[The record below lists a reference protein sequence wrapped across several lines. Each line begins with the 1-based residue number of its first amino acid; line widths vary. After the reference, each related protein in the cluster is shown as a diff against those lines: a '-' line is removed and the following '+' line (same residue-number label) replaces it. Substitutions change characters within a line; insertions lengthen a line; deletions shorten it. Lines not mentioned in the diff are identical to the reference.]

1 MSEKIQKVLARA
13 GFGSRRQIEQ
23 WIEEG
28 RIRVNQQT
36 AKLGDRI
43 SDSDVVELDGKRISA
58 QRMQAGSRRVLMYHK
73 DVGTVCTRSDP
84 EGRPTV
90 FDDLPR
96 LRGGRWILVGRL
108 DITTTGLLL
117 VTTDGELANR
127 LMHPSYGLDR
137 EYLVRVLGQVDQAM
151 LERLLQGV
159 ELEDGMARFESIA
172 DMGGEGANHWYKVVV
187 KEGRNREVR
196 RLWESQGIQVSRLT
210 RARFG
215 PINLPKS
222 LRRGRWA
229 DLEEQ
234 QIAALCQL
242 VGLSHNPPPSKPRG
256 QRAKSPWTRSSKR
269 ESAKHESTKHESA
282 KRKPAQRKRFRD

>member
-28 RIRVNQQT
+28 RIRVNQLP

-43 SDSDVVELDGKRISA
+43 DEGDSLELDGKRISTL
-58 QRMQAGSRRVLMYHK
+58 RMQAGTRRVLMYHK

-84 EGRPTV
+84 EGRKTV
-90 FDDLPR
+90 FEDLPK
-96 LRGGRWILVGRL
+96 LRDSRWILVGRL

-137 EYLVRVLGQVDQAM
+137 EYLVRVLGKVDQSM

-159 ELEDGMARFESIA
+159 ELEDGMAQFESIA
-172 DMGGEGANHWYKVVV
+172 DMGGEGANHWYKVVI

-196 RLWESQGIQVSRLT
+196 RLWESQGIQVSRLS
-210 RARFG
+210 RVRFG
-215 PINLPKS
+215 PVSLPKS
-222 LRRGRWA
+222 LRRGKWV
-229 DLEEQ
+229 DVEDQ
-234 QIAALCQL
+234 HISKLCAL
-242 VGLSHNPPPSKPRG
+242 VGLTHNPPSIPPKN
-256 QRAKSPWTRSSKR
+256 QRSKSPWSQ
-269 ESAKHESTKHESA
+269 STN
-282 KRKPAQRKRFRD
+282 RKSAQRKTLQRKSTQRKKLRD